1 MVRRPR
7 FLCFF
12 VIFGRGGPSIRSRLR
27 SRKAC
32 RHLAR
37 KTSFQKDAVL
47 LLAPK
52 VNKKQRKTYKNCSW
66 KTTLKKHKKTKPQPP
81 VNLDSKRTGKHTNK
95 KNKRG
100 GRRRRR
106 RTARLKKKGCRA
118 MVSRL
123 CWKLMWSSAAPAAR
137 PRPRFPRGSLLAP
150 FSEKQKPRGRIEIR
164 PHFSRFPAT
173 PRPQNHQKQP
183 T

>member
-1 MVRRPR
+1 MRKSGAGTISKKAVLFRKIDKRRPPR
-7 FLCFF
+7 ETQK
-12 VIFGRGGPSIRSRLR
+12 RGKNDKNTPSRPFANL
-27 SRKAC
+27 
-32 RHLAR
+32 
-37 KTSFQKDAVL
+37 TQKNL
-47 LLAPK
+47 KNTGKRAPA
-52 VNKKQRKTYKNCSW
+52 
-66 KTTLKKHKKTKPQPP
+66 PP

-100 GRRRRR
+100 GRRRRRRRR

>member
-1 MVRRPR
+1 MKSDVSHPASQPSQQPASQPASQLSSQPAQPASIQASSHRVSGARR
-7 FLCFF
+7 
-12 VIFGRGGPSIRSRLR
+12 
-27 SRKAC
+27 
-32 RHLAR
+32 
-37 KTSFQKDAVL
+37 
-47 LLAPK
+47 
-52 VNKKQRKTYKNCSW
+52 QRR
-66 KTTLKKHKKTKPQPP
+66 QP

-100 GRRRRR
+100 GRRRRRRRR